1 MKKLIVSAAI
11 VLGSLSTFATP
22 VQSANKELQTVN
34 VQEEYTEVK
43 LEEVL
48 AAIKEA
54 LKKAY
59 PEAVLDKDYVNPKKE
74 YKLDITI
81 GDKKGS
87 LFADESGNWIK
98 K

>member
-11 VLGSLSTFATP
+11 VLGSFSTFATP

-43 LEEVL
+43 LEEVPT
-48 AAIKEA
+48 AIKEA

-59 PEAVLDKDYVNPKKE
+59 PEAVLDKAYVNPKKE

-87 LFADESGNWIK
+87 LFADESGKWIQK
-98 K
+98 